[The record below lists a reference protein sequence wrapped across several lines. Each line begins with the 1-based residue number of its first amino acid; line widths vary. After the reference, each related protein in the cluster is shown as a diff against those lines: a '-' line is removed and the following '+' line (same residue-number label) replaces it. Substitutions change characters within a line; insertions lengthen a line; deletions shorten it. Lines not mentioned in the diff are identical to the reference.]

1 MSELDRIYK
10 KLEMLGRGIIQKS
23 VGGGETVD
31 RPTAVAK
38 ACETPEGA
46 VLMKRVI
53 ELQKQEALARRYP
66 WMFEKSDEED
76 IDGVDDLA
84 EELRRLRHRE
94 AEILQALKMRGADD
108 FEKTDL
114 PVYDPFGGIENV

>member
-10 KLEMLGRGIIQKS
+10 KLEMLGRGIIKKS
-23 VGGGETVD
+23 AVPGAVID

-46 VLMKRVI
+46 ILMKQAI
-53 ELQKQEALARRYP
+53 ELQKQEALLRRYP
-66 WMFEKSDEED
+66 YLYGKSDEED

-94 AEILQALKMRGADD
+94 AEILQALRARGEDD
-108 FEKTDL
+108 VEKTDL
-114 PVYDPFGGIENV
+114 PEYDPFED